1 MKQKIY
7 KNKENRIKKRDR
19 MAAKNDSS
27 LINFYRMVAREPIE
41 QGKKQYTK
49 LVDYVTAAKLIN
61 RQPAFTGTNLAS
73 TQQLSRTFK
82 EIQFK

>member
-7 KNKENRIKKRDR
+7 KNRENRIKKRDR

-27 LINFYRMVAREPIE
+27 LVSFYRMIAREPIV

-49 LVDYVTAAKLIN
+49 LVDYVKASRLIN
-61 RQPAFTGTNLAS
+61 GEPVSLGTNLAS
-73 TQQLSRTFK
+73 TQKLSRTFK
-82 EIQFK
+82 EIRVR

>member
-19 MAAKNDSS
+19 MAAKNDPS
-27 LINFYRMVAREPIE
+27 LVSFYRMVAREPIV

-49 LVDYVTAAKLIN
+49 LVDYVKASRLIN
-61 RQPAFTGTNLAS
+61 GEPISVGTNLAS
-73 TQQLSRTFK
+73 IKKLSRTFK
-82 EIQFK
+82 EIRFK